1 MNNTL
6 KIENN
11 FHIILK
17 NSGLLLFHSKNI
29 YYIELLNNSFSK
41 TLIINIKHM
50 DLMTNSIFQLF
61 YEIK

>member
-17 NSGLLLFHSKNI
+17 NSGLILFYSKNI
-29 YYIELLNNSFSK
+29 YYIELLNNSFSE